1 MTFPIVRSALS
12 TIAHVEVD
20 ERDAK
25 QLELT
30 DEGDAHTAP
39 YTFQGC
45 EAEIVILSTVRNQGQ
60 DELGTGESKGSIGFL
75 KASADP
81 CCESVWKTD
90 PAHFAL
96 GVVSKSH
103 KRRAFPSSGGT
114 LYTGQRGCEL
124 F

>member
-39 YTFQGC
+39 F
-45 EAEIVILSTVRNQGQ
+45 TVGNIRRF
-60 DELGTGESKGSIGFL
+60 T
-75 KASADP
+75 ADQ
-81 CCESVWKTD
+81 
-90 PAHFAL
+90 
-96 GVVSKSH
+96 VV
-103 KRRAFPSSGGT
+103 
-114 LYTGQRGCEL
+114 
-124 F
+124 